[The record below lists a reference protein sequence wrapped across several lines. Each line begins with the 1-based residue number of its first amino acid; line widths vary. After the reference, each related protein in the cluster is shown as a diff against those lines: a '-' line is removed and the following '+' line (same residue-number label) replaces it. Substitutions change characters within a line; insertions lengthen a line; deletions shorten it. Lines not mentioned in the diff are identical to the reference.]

1 MRWLIR
7 RPGAI
12 RTLDGVR
19 RLRSGPIA
27 RASGVSIGI
36 RLAGLSLT
44 VAHAIIT
51 ARLLGPAGYGTTAW
65 VISLAQV
72 AAIAASFGFGALA
85 VREVPT
91 RIAMSQQSE
100 LAGHWRTALRVTL
113 LLSSLGGILLAA
125 FLWQARGP
133 MIAVGGLLVPLLALV
148 ALLRGWGQG
157 FGRVAAA
164 QVPGEIV
171 RPGLLVCIMLVVAA
185 LGWRL
190 PVVGY
195 LVGAVAALLAAVL
208 LAAIWLYRLEY
219 ARLPR
224 PADVGTYTGAGTVAA
239 AFPFLCVG
247 LTAVLQME
255 INTILLGVLA
265 GPRETGLF
273 QPILRFAP
281 LLILPVEA
289 ATMRYSPRI
298 AELWKRDERDRVG
311 RITATFTW
319 TTSLLTLLVGAAIAL
334 AGPWLLPVFGRDFT
348 VSAPLLWI
356 VAGAQLFNAA
366 CGPVLPL
373 LTMTGHSMRA
383 FAGQFAGLLASAVL
397 AAVLIPPHG
406 ALGATIAMAGGIVTW
421 NGVMLVSVIRVLG
434 INPSITALLFRRSG

>member
-12 RTLDGVR
+12 RTLEGVR

-72 AAIAASFGFGALA
+72 VAIAASFGFGALA

-91 RIAMSQQSE
+91 RIALSQQSE
-100 LAGHWRTALRVTL
+100 LAGYLRTALRVTL

-190 PVVGY
+190 TVVDY

-208 LAAIWLYRLEY
+208 LAAIWLYRREY
-219 ARLPR
+219 SRLPH
-224 PADVGTYTGAGTVAA
+224 PADSGTGMAAAAA

-298 AELWKRDERDRVG
+298 AELWKRDERDRVA

-319 TTSLLTLLVGAAIAL
+319 TTSVLTLLVGAAIAL

-383 FAGQFAGLLASAVL
+383 FVGQFAGLLASAVL
-397 AAVLIPPHG
+397 AVLLIPPHG

-421 NGVMLVSVIRVLG
+421 NGVMLFSVIRVLG
-434 INPSITALLFRRSG
+434 INPTITALLFRRSG